1 MEGADM
7 AAANGSRERPIRG
20 WWWAVAIA
28 VPIGLFVL
36 SQIEPVQNADGH
48 LVRGLFWDV
57 GRWEILAD
65 IVAPAWV
72 LSIVAAAAL
81 NRRLLDGYRGDPEFT
96 PKTWFGRRFVTAEW
110 IRRSTWLATGG
121 AVLIVA
127 LSWAREWAR
136 FGEQPE
142 AFWYVLTIVVTLAL
156 LAIPLWWI
164 RHDLQR
170 GVGARVEA
178 SPAAIRLDRFLFDDE
193 SGPPRWRQA
202 LVFFG
207 LIATAAIVVLG
218 QLDGLL
224 QGMHPA
230 GEPASGIGSLASLFD
245 LDLSAKREL
254 IIERI
259 GAWVEY
265 GDVVGGA
272 FASAYG
278 VAVLSLLID
287 TFVLIP
293 AYAIFVGILLL
304 RARRSRHGDL
314 VGGATA
320 TYDLLILGAFVVLA
334 VTVVAD
340 LIENAVTWRAIWWG
354 FQDLTRVDSWHARV
368 IWFASATKTMGLA
381 LLVVAGILILALR
394 RRRTVRFVQSL
405 VAVRG
410 ELLVL
415 MIVSA
420 AVLMLPQVADVMRRW
435 TVSVTLLTVLFATEL
450 AVLLQFTSSQTLR
463 NLHVTARRVADGEE
477 VHPATVQL
485 PGDRERVSLRRL
497 VVGSIFAMA
506 ALQVVLIG
514 LLDLPVGLGFVI
526 PCALIAILWLFGIPL
541 PGAPF
546 ERGDRNASSTTR
558 HYLPRF
564 LGAAVFGVLGVTV
577 IRAAVPELVYA
588 RHGDW
593 WLLFVLLPLAI
604 GLWRLHTRTGHTMGG
619 IEAVVLLGVAAVG
632 GWMIV
637 VQGDPELSA
646 VALAFTGFMLLFG
659 SPAFFYSYSRES
671 GPSRLA
677 ASKLQPFRVHP
688 LVGIGLGIAVVVGA
702 ALLVFPLDVA
712 PRIGSI
718 AIILLGAMLLAAF
731 AAAMVAFAER
741 TRPPKILAA
750 FRIRRT
756 PVFVFLLGWLLLASV
771 AATGA
776 SNDVPIIAG
785 TERARSNEPV
795 TVEDVWQRWVA
806 RNDLPNGGLAADDRQ
821 AVPLLFIASSGGGI
835 RAAVWT
841 SYVLDCIF
849 SGDVA
854 GTNGC
859 PGTDLPDDAT
869 DRIAVMSG
877 VSGGSFGLATFV
889 GHLVDEGG
897 PATDDWVK
905 DRLDDDYLA
914 AAMAWLLL
922 VDTPRSFLG
931 FGPRIRDRAEI
942 MELAW
947 EGSWDGDDVGFL
959 SRGMFEV
966 WEEEPEVPL
975 MVFNGTSVN
984 DPCRFNASVLDANAH
999 DPTDTCTS
1007 LSVFENS
1014 TSALAPSAA
1023 LAATQDLS
1031 DFLCPDQDIRV
1042 STAALLTARFPIV
1055 STSGRIGEGLAACDA
1070 APRVSYV
1077 VDGGYLEGSA
1087 AGTVTEL
1094 WDQFEP
1100 RVAAVNADAE
1110 AAVCIVPFLIQIDN
1124 GYENP
1129 EAGGSGA
1136 SPRET
1141 LVPIAALLGSQFGRI
1156 AQAREQAAID
1166 FDQPFMSAGHPIN
1179 VVNADTGEEIA
1190 SRYARVVTRA
1200 HPGIQAPLGWTL
1212 SNASMDDLRA
1222 QLLLEENQMEL
1233 AEIARWLGGNLECI
1247 TP

>member
-1 MEGADM
+1 MTAP
-7 AAANGSRERPIRG
+7 NGPNERPIRG
-20 WWWAVAIA
+20 WWWAIFIA
-28 VPIGLFVL
+28 LPIGVFVL

-81 NRRLLDGYRGDPEFT
+81 NRRLLQRYGGDPAFV
-96 PKTWFGRRFVTAEW
+96 PKTWFGRRFATADW
-110 IRRSTWLATGG
+110 VCRSTWLATGG
-121 AVLIVA
+121 AILIVL
-127 LSWAREWAR
+127 LSWTREWAR

-142 AFWYVLTIVVTLAL
+142 PFWYVLVIVVTLTL

-164 RHDLQR
+164 RKDVQR
-170 GVGARVEA
+170 GVSARLEA
-178 SPAAIRLDRFLFDDE
+178 SPLATGIDRFLFDDAA
-193 SGPPRWRQA
+193 GPPRWRQA

-218 QLDGLL
+218 ELDGLL

-230 GEPASGIGSLASLFD
+230 GEPSSGIGSLTSLFD
-245 LDLSAKREL
+245 LDLSGKQAL
-254 IIERI
+254 VAERV
-259 GAWVEY
+259 GAWVGY
-265 GDVVGGA
+265 GEIVGGA
-272 FASAYG
+272 FATAYS
-278 VAVLSLLID
+278 VAVLSLVID
-287 TFVLIP
+287 TLVLIP
-293 AYAIFVGILLL
+293 AYAIFAGILLL
-304 RARRSRHGDL
+304 RARRSRHEDL
-314 VGGATA
+314 VGGAA
-320 TYDLLILGAFVVLA
+320 DTYDLVILGAFGVLA
-334 VTVVAD
+334 VTVAAD
-340 LIENAVTWRAIWWG
+340 LIENAVTWRAVWWG
-354 FQDLTRVDSWHARV
+354 FQDVTRIDAWHARV
-368 IWFASATKTMGLA
+368 IWFAGVTKTMGLT
-381 LLVVAGILILALR
+381 LLVVAGVLILALR
-394 RRRTVRFVQSL
+394 RRRTVRLVQSL

-415 MIVSA
+415 TIVA
-420 AVLMLPQVADVMRRW
+420 IAMLMLPQVADVMRRW

-450 AVLLQFTSSQTLR
+450 AVLLQYTASRTLR
-463 NLHVTARRVADGEE
+463 NLHRTARRVGDGGA
-477 VHPATVQL
+477 VTPATVRL
-485 PGDRERVSLRRL
+485 PGVREPVSLRRF
-497 VVGSIFAMA
+497 VVGSVFAVA
-506 ALQVVLIG
+506 ALQVVLVG
-514 LLDLPVGLGFVI
+514 LLDLPVGLGFTV

-546 ERGDRNASSTTR
+546 VRGDRDASPTTR

-564 LGAAVFGVLGVTV
+564 LGSAVFVVLGITV
-577 IRAAVPELVYA
+577 IRAAIPEVVYA
-588 RHGDW
+588 RHGDL
-593 WLLFVLLPLAI
+593 WLLFLLLPLVI

-637 VQGDPELSA
+637 VRGDPELSA

-659 SPAFFYSYSRES
+659 APPFFYSYSRDS

-677 ASKLQPFRVHP
+677 ASKLQPLRIHP
-688 LVGIGLGIAVVVGA
+688 LVAAGLAVAVVVGA
-702 ALLVFPLDVA
+702 SLVLFPLKVA

-718 AIILLGAMLLAAF
+718 AILLLGAMLLAAF
-731 AAAMVAFAER
+731 AAAMVVFAER
-741 TRPPKILAA
+741 TRPPRILAA
-750 FRIRRT
+750 FQIRRT
-756 PVFVFLLGWLLLASV
+756 PVFTFLLAWLLLASV

-776 SNDVPIIAG
+776 SNDVPIVAAA
-785 TERARSNEPV
+785 ERTRSAEPV
-795 TVEDVWQRWVA
+795 TIDQVWQRWEA
-806 RNDLPNGGLAADDRQ
+806 RNAASTVAPAADGRT

-854 GTNGC
+854 DTGSC
-859 PGTDLPDDAT
+859 PGTRLPDDTT

-877 VSGGSFGLATFV
+877 VSGGSLGLATFA
-889 GHLVDEGG
+889 GHIANGAE
-897 PATDDWVK
+897 AETADWVK

-922 VDTPRSFLG
+922 VDTPRSFIG

-959 SRGMFEV
+959 SRGIFEV
-966 WEEEPEVPL
+966 WEEEPNLPL

-984 DPCRFNASVLDANAH
+984 DACRFNASVLDANAH
-999 DPTDTCTS
+999 DPTDTCSS
-1007 LSVFENS
+1007 LGMFENS
-1014 TSALAPSAA
+1014 TTALAPSAA

-1031 DFLCPDQDIRV
+1031 DFLCPNQDIRV

-1055 STSGRIGEGLAACDA
+1055 STSGRIGEELGACDA
-1070 APRVSYV
+1070 PPRVSYV

-1094 WDQFEP
+1094 WNQLEP
-1100 RVAAVNADAE
+1100 RVAAVNADRASP
-1110 AAVCIVPFLIQIDN
+1110 VCIVPFLIQIDN

-1129 EAGGSGA
+1129 EAGASGA
-1136 SPRET
+1136 APRET
-1141 LVPIAALLGSQFGRI
+1141 LVPLTALLESQFGRI

-1166 FDQPFMSAGHPIN
+1166 FDRPFESGGAPIS
-1179 VVNADTGEEIA
+1179 VVNRRTGEEIA

-1212 SNASMDDLRA
+1212 SNASMDDLKA
-1222 QLLLEENQMEL
+1222 QLLLEENEMEL
-1233 AEIARWLGGNLECI
+1233 AEIERWLGGDLECVE
-1247 TP
+1247 P

>member
-1 MEGADM
+1 MTV
-7 AAANGSRERPIRG
+7 ANGPDKRPKRG
-20 WWWAVAIA
+20 WWWAAAIA
-28 VPIGLFVL
+28 LPIGLFVL
-36 SQIEPVQNADGH
+36 TQIEPVQNADGH
-48 LVRGLFWDV
+48 LIRGLFWDI

-65 IVAPAWV
+65 LVAPAWV

-81 NRRLLDGYRGDPEFT
+81 NRRLLDRYQGDPGFV
-96 PKTWFGRRFVTAEW
+96 PKTWFGRRFATPDWV
-110 IRRSTWLATGG
+110 RRSTWLAMGG
-121 AVLIVA
+121 AGLIVA
-127 LSWAREWAR
+127 LSWTREWAR

-142 AFWYVLTIVVTLAL
+142 AFWYVLAIVMTLVL

-170 GVGARVEA
+170 DVGARVEA
-178 SPAAIRLDRFLFDDE
+178 SPAATRLDRYLFDDE
-193 SGPPRWRQA
+193 TGPPRWRQA

-207 LIATAAIVVLG
+207 LIAVAAIVVLG

-230 GEPASGIGSLASLFD
+230 GEPASGVGSLSSLLD

-254 IIERI
+254 IMERI
-259 GAWVEY
+259 GAWVDY
-265 GDVVGGA
+265 GAVLSGT
-272 FASAYG
+272 FASAYS

-304 RARRSRHGDL
+304 RARRSRHDDL
-314 VGGATA
+314 VGGATD
-320 TYDLLILGAFVVLA
+320 TYDLLILGAFAVLA
-334 VTVVAD
+334 VTVIAD

-368 IWFASATKTMGLA
+368 IWFASATKTLGLA

-394 RRRTVRFVQSL
+394 RRRAARLVQSL

-415 MIVSA
+415 MIVSVA
-420 AVLMLPQVADVMRRW
+420 MLMLPQVADVMRRW

-450 AVLLQFTSSQTLR
+450 AVLLQYTSSRTLR
-463 NLHVTARRVADGEE
+463 NLHGTARRVADGEA
-477 VHPATVQL
+477 VQPATVQL
-485 PGDRERVSLRRL
+485 PGDRERVSLRRF
-497 VVGSIFAMA
+497 VVGSIFALA
-506 ALQVVLIG
+506 AMQVVLVG
-514 LLDLPVGLGFVI
+514 LLGLPVGLGFMI
-526 PCALIAILWLFGIPL
+526 PCVLIAMLWLFGIPL
-541 PGAPF
+541 PEAPF
-546 ERGDRNASSTTR
+546 ERGDRNASAATR

-564 LGAAVFGVLGVTV
+564 LGAAVYGVLGVAV

-593 WLLFVLLPLAI
+593 WLLFALLPLAI

-619 IEAVVLLGVAAVG
+619 IEVGVLVGVAAVG
-632 GWMIV
+632 GWMII

-677 ASKLQPFRVHP
+677 ASRLQPFRVHP
-688 LVGIGLGIAVVVGA
+688 LVGIGLGAAVAVGL

-731 AAAMVAFAER
+731 AAAMVAYAER

-756 PVFVFLLGWLLLASV
+756 PVFVFLFAWLLLASM

-776 SNDVPIIAG
+776 SNDVPIIAAAAPG
-785 TERARSNEPV
+785 RSDEPI
-795 TVEDVWQRWVA
+795 TVEDVWQRWLA
-806 RNDLPNGGLAADDRQ
+806 HNDIPNGVPGADSRQ

-854 GTNGC
+854 GADGC
-859 PGTDLPDDAT
+859 PGTELPDGAT

-877 VSGGSFGLATFV
+877 VSGGSFGLATFA
-889 GHLVDEGG
+889 GHIVDDEE
-897 PATDDWVK
+897 PATADWVK

-922 VDTPRSFLG
+922 VDTPRSFIG
-931 FGPRIRDRAEI
+931 FGPRIRSRAEI

-947 EGSWDGDDVGFL
+947 EGSWDGDETGFL

-966 WEEEPEVPL
+966 WEEEPDVPL

-1007 LSVFENS
+1007 LGVFENNAG
-1014 TSALAPSAA
+1014 ALPPSAA

-1055 STSGRIGEGLAACDA
+1055 STSGRIGEGLAACHA
-1070 APRVSYV
+1070 EPRVSYV

-1094 WDQFEP
+1094 WDQIEP
-1100 RVAAVNADAE
+1100 RVAAVNADP
-1110 AAVCIVPFLIQIDN
+1110 AAPVCVVPFLIQIDN

-1141 LVPIAALLGSQFGRI
+1141 LVPITALLGSQFGRI

-1166 FDQPFMSAGHPIN
+1166 FDRPFESAGQPIT
-1179 VVNADTGEEIA
+1179 VVDHDTGAEIA

-1233 AEIARWLGGNLECI
+1233 AEIARWLGGDLECI